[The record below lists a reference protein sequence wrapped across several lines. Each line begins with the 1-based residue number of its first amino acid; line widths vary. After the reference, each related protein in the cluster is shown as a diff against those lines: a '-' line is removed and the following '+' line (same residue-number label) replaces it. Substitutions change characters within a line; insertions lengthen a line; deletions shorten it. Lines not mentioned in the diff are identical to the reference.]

1 MTSGRIRMRH
11 LRCFLAVARL
21 GSVTR
26 AAEDLNTV
34 QPSVSRSLRELEEEL
49 ATPLFDRTATGLV
62 MNAAGHSF
70 FRHVS
75 TGLGQIDRGLEVLR
89 GELAEQRVV
98 VYALPNVV
106 RVIMPGA
113 VARFKTLNP
122 EVSVEL
128 MPWSSGG
135 LQNLLRQGEVD
146 FGFGRLL
153 AAEHLAGMNFEHLY
167 SEALQFFVRKG
178 HPLDGATAPGMTDL
192 GRYPVILPTRGTIIR
207 QEIDRFLISQ
217 GGSSFP
223 NRIETISYE
232 FARNIMPLS
241 DAVVCAPH
249 GAMEAE
255 IAGGRAAIVDFGRD
269 DLIASVGVT
278 SRVGKDMSPAAQLLI
293 QAIRDEVADR
303 GLS

>member
-1 MTSGRIRMRH
+1 MRSGRIRMRH

-62 MNAAGHSF
+62 LNAAGHSF

-89 GELAEQRVV
+89 GELAEQRVM

-106 RVIMPGA
+106 QMIMPGA
-113 VARFKTLNP
+113 VARFKALHP
-122 EVSVEL
+122 DVALEL
-128 MPWSSGG
+128 LPWASGG
-135 LQNLLRQGEVD
+135 LQNLLRQGEID

-178 HPLDGATAPGMTDL
+178 HPLDGATSPGMSDL
-192 GRYPVILPTRGTIIR
+192 GRFPVILPTRGTIIR

-217 GGSSFP
+217 GGNSFP
-223 NRIETISYE
+223 DLIETISYE
-232 FARNIMPLS
+232 FVRGVIRQS
-241 DAVVCAPH
+241 DAVACAPV
-249 GAMEAE
+249 GAMRREMAK
-255 IAGGRAAIVDFGRD
+255 GRVVPVDFVRD
-269 DLIASVGVT
+269 ELIASVGVT
-278 SRVGKDMSPAAQLLI
+278 SRAGREMSPAAQLLI
-293 QAIRDEVADR
+293 QAIRDEVRDQ